1 MTHDRFPRLCVHR
14 VALAVFSLLMIAT
27 TAFAQ
32 EAIDYNEYYQF
43 PLSTGAEFRTLSPF
57 ATVANPTI
65 SRDTAMTEIAAVS
78 RYPLPFYPMVQP
90 FVKMGFLTVNW
101 LNPDDPP
108 GYRSHNEVFAEVG
121 AAYSNR
127 FSKTFEGGG
136 ALSFG
141 YSQGY
146 YPNISPDGTTL
157 RTDNFIATLAGSVS
171 LNPSYAFSIEVKPAL
186 RYERAFGLPEWDFNG
201 LSFGLGFG
209 VHYRFGED
217 PDAPQAIIR
226 SLRIGEGKINPVYA
240 AMQSWYV
247 DHPIGSI
254 DLTNVETFPITSVE
268 VSFYQEGFMD
278 TPTVSAHIDELEP
291 GATETVDLLAAFNT
305 NVFTTLG
312 ETPLAGEVI
321 VTYLSRNR
329 PVEQRQSVNYAL
341 QDRSAI
347 TWDDDNKV
355 GAFITPADSA
365 IRNYSSYVRQV
376 GRPAVVQGF
385 SDNLQIAMQLY
396 YAVQEQGIIYQIDPN
411 TPFTE
416 VQANPVFLDS
426 VSIAR
431 ETLGRGTGDCDDLTV
446 LFNTMLE
453 TVGVKTGF
461 ITTPGHI
468 YTAFNTGLGPE
479 DYRLI
484 HPDQRMTIELD
495 GELWVPVEITLVDT
509 GDFLAAWRY
518 GSEEYHAYDD
528 QPEKRGFYRTADAQR
543 LYQPVALSEGDAGIQ
558 YASGDRIVTDF
569 RRGMDRIVQAIID
582 DYAGVAEDSGSK
594 RDYNVL
600 GIVSAGYG
608 RYATAERAFNTA
620 LTLDR
625 NYLSPLI
632 NLGNVYF
639 LQNQFQS
646 ALRNYHR
653 AEEALVSRGRE
664 ETPTFQSLLLNIA
677 KSYHALENFDRAE
690 EYYERL
696 RQLNPDMAARNT
708 YLEEGQGRASRAQQ
722 GPGILFVDPEEGE

>member
-1 MTHDRFPRLCVHR
+1 MPHINIRGSRLHFLVLTV
-14 VALAVFSLLMIAT
+14 VALLLIVPSV
-27 TAFAQ
+27 TAQ
-32 EAIDYNEYYQF
+32 VVIDYNEYYQF
-43 PLSTGAEFRTLSPF
+43 PLSAGAEFRTMSPI
-57 ATVANPTI
+57 ATSDNPTLG
-65 SRDTAMTEIAAVS
+65 RDTAMTEISANA
-78 RYPLPFYPMVQP
+78 RYPLPMFPMVQP
-90 FVKMGFLTVNW
+90 FVRMGLMTVSW
-101 LNPDDPP
+101 LNPDDP
-108 GYRSHNEVFAEVG
+108 GYRDHNEIFAEAG
-121 AAYSNR
+121 AAYSYR
-127 FSKTFEGGG
+127 FSKNFEGGG
-136 ALSFG
+136 ALSVGFAQS
-141 YSQGY
+141 YF
-146 YPNISPDGTTL
+146 PNLTGDDTSV
-157 RTDNFIATLAGSVS
+157 RTDNIIATLAGSIA
-171 LNPSYAFSIEVKPAL
+171 LNPSYSLSLEVKPAL
-186 RYERAFGLPEWDFNG
+186 RYHRAFGLSDWEFNG
-201 LSFGLGFG
+201 FSFGVGFG
-209 VHYRFGED
+209 IHYRFGED
-217 PDAPQAIIR
+217 PDAPQTIIR
-226 SLRIGEGKINPVYA
+226 SLRFSEAEINPVYA

-247 DHPIGSI
+247 DNPIGSI
-254 DLTNVETFPITSVE
+254 ELTNTETFSITSVE
-268 VSFYQEGFMD
+268 VSFFQEGFMD
-278 TPTVSAHIDELEP
+278 TPTLSTYIDELES
-291 GATETVDLLAAFNT
+291 GATQSVDLLAAFNT
-305 NVFTTLG
+305 NVFKTLG

-376 GRPAVVQGF
+376 GRSEVVEGF
-385 SDNLQIAMQLY
+385 SANLQIAMQLY
-396 YAVQEQGIIYQIDPN
+396 FAMQEQGIIYQVDPN

-416 VQANPVFLDS
+416 MQDNPVFVDS

-453 TVGVKTGF
+453 TVGVKTAF

-468 YTAFNTGLGPE
+468 YSAFSTGLGPD

-484 HPDQRMTIELD
+484 HPDPKMTIEID

-518 GSEEYHAYDD
+518 GIEDYGLYTDT
-528 QPEKRGFYRTADAQR
+528 PELRAFYRTADAQR
-543 LYQPVALSEGDAGIQ
+543 IYQPVALLEGDAGIQ
-558 YASGDRIVTDF
+558 YASGDQIVMKF
-569 RRGMDRIVQAIID
+569 RRGMDRIVEAVLD
-582 DYAGVAEDSGSK
+582 DYSDTAEDTGKK

-620 LTLDR
+620 LALDR

-639 LQNQFQS
+639 LQDQYQS

-653 AEEALVSRGRE
+653 AEETLMARGRDG
-664 ETPTFQSLLLNIA
+664 TPTFQALLLNIA
-677 KSYHALENFDRAE
+677 KSYNALENFDRSQG
-690 EYYERL
+690 YYERL
-696 RQLNPDMAARNT
+696 RELNPDMAARNT
-708 YLEEGQGRASRAQQ
+708 FLEEGQGRASRAQS
-722 GPGILFVDPEEGE
+722 GPGILFVEEEEE